1 MIFKKLK
8 KTLSRIYG
16 ARKAK
21 RILVIAEASSN
32 FSHIEDAAQLDMAFI
47 WADAPQ
53 GHGFWS
59 EVHLKLSQ
67 AKLLEHN
74 WR

>member
-8 KTLSRIYG
+8 KPLSRIYG

-21 RILVIAEASSN
+21 RMLVIAENSDDL
-32 FSHIEDAAQLDMAFI
+32 SHVEDIPQLDMAFI
-47 WADAPQ
+47 WDDTPQ

-59 EVHLKLSQ
+59 KVHLKLSQ
-67 AKLLEHN
+67 AKLLEHD